1 MAAPHRIRLS
11 PIKLAPAP
19 AIVPIVNPDAPAAVA
34 LPDSTTGAVPALS
47 VVTPLS
53 AAPPAADVPPLPA
66 AVASGVGAPPV
77 SATSAA
83 ANRPAPVAAPLPGL
97 AIAARPASAPAAQT
111 DEPVSTGLMTA
122 SAAPSRIRA
131 SSVMVKWSAIAAML
145 LLVAFAAMKFLLP
158 IVVEMRREKV
168 ANPVADKSAPTAV
181 RAIQVTRQVVAK
193 NDANVAYLGEVV
205 SAVENKPV
213 EVKPVPAPAPAPVA
227 VAVVPAPPPTDLS
240 RFHAAVAQLKVDG
253 VVGGATPRAYIDGR
267 FVKQGEIIHR
277 ALGLRFVG
285 VDAVEHML
293 LFTNADNVTFRKRY

>member
-1 MAAPHRIRLS
+1 M
-11 PIKLAPAP
+11 
-19 AIVPIVNPDAPAAVA
+19 V
-34 LPDSTTGAVPALS
+34 AVPALS
-47 VVTPLS
+47 AVTPLS
-53 AAPPAADVPPLPA
+53 VASPVAGVPPLPA
-66 AVASGVGAPPV
+66 ALASDAGVPPV
-77 SATSAA
+77 AATAA
-83 ANRPAPVAAPLPGL
+83 AASSPAPVAAPLPAL
-97 AIAARPASAPAAQT
+97 AIAARPASAPAAQV

-158 IVVEMRREKV
+158 VVIEMRREKV

-213 EVKPVPAPAPAPVA
+213 EVKPVPAPAPVAAPR
-227 VAVVPAPPPTDLS
+227 PPPPPPPSDLT
-240 RFHAAVAQLKVDG
+240 RFHEAVAQLKVDG
-253 VVGGATPRAYIDGR
+253 VVSGATSRAYIDGR
-267 FVKQGEIIHR
+267 FVKQGEIINR
-277 ALGLRFVG
+277 ALGLRFAG
-285 VDAVEHML
+285 VDADAHML

>member
-1 MAAPHRIRLS
+1 MAAPPRIRLS

-19 AIVPIVNPDAPAAVA
+19 AIVPIAHPDAPAAVA
-34 LPDSTTGAVPALS
+34 PPDLTAVAVPALS

-53 AAPPAADVPPLPA
+53 FASPVAGAPPLPA
-66 AVASGVGAPPV
+66 ALASDAGVPPV
-77 SATSAA
+77 AATPAA
-83 ANRPAPVAAPLPGL
+83 ASSPAPVAAPLLAL
-97 AIAARPASAPAAQT
+97 AIAARPASAPAAQV

-158 IVVEMRREKV
+158 VVIEMRREKV

-213 EVKPVPAPAPAPVA
+213 EVKPVPAPAPVAAPR
-227 VAVVPAPPPTDLS
+227 PPPPPPPSDLS

-253 VVGGATPRAYIDGR
+253 VVSGATSRAYIDGR
-267 FVKQGEIIHR
+267 FVKQGEIINR
-277 ALGLRFVG
+277 ALGLRFAG
-285 VDAVEHML
+285 VDAEAHML

>member
-1 MAAPHRIRLS
+1 MAVPPRIRLS

-19 AIVPIVNPDAPAAVA
+19 AIVPIVNPDAPAVVAPLESTTVA
-34 LPDSTTGAVPALS
+34 LPAVSA
-47 VVTPLS
+47 VTPMS
-53 AAPPAADVPPLPA
+53 V
-66 AVASGVGAPPV
+66 APPV
-77 SATSAA
+77 AATPEA
-83 ANRPAPVAAPLPGL
+83 ANSPAPVAAPLPAL
-97 AIAARPASAPAAQT
+97 AIAARPATAPAAQA
-111 DEPVSTGLMTA
+111 DEPVPTGLMTA

-131 SSVMVKWSAIAAML
+131 SSMMIKWGAIAAAV
-145 LLVAFAAMKFLLP
+145 LLVTFAAMKFLLP
-158 IVVEMRREKV
+158 VVVEMRREKI

-181 RAIQVTRQVVAK
+181 RAIQATRHVVAK
-193 NDANVAYLGEVV
+193 HDANVAYLGEVV

-213 EVKPVPAPAPAPVA
+213 EVKPVPAPAPVP
-227 VAVVPAPPPTDLS
+227 VVPTPPPSDLS
-240 RFHAAVAQLKVDG
+240 RFHAAVAQLKVDS